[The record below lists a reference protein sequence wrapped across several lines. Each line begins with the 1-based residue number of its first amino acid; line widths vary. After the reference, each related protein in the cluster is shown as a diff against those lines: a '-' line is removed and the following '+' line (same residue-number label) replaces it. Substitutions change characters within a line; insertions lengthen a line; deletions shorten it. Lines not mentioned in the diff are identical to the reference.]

1 MRGAQITGWGIALP
15 DTVVTNAHYEARL
28 DTSDE
33 WIVERTGIK
42 VRHQGGTTSGLAVE
56 SAERALERSGR
67 RGEEID
73 LLVLATTTPDQLV
86 PATSSWV
93 HNELGCRGAAFDLN
107 AACSGFVYGLVTAVA
122 LLDSGHNRALV
133 VGSDTLSQITDQ
145 NDRSTAILFADGA
158 GAVVIEATE
167 GEPLILAHD
176 LGLDGSLTSI
186 LYCDRGGSI
195 VMEGRELFRRAVRAT
210 VESAQRVLK
219 QADITIDEIALF
231 VPHQANI
238 RIIDAVGQRLG
249 IDPDRYAICLD
260 HTGNTSAASCAIALA
275 EAADAGRIADGDLIL
290 FSGFGAGMTWASAVV
305 RWGGAPPALPRPTR
319 SSAAGAGAPG

>member
-1 MRGAQITGWGIALP
+1 MRGARITGWGIALP
-15 DTVVTNAHYEARL
+15 ETVVTNADYEARL
-28 DTSDE
+28 ETTDT

-42 VRHQGGTTSGLAVE
+42 ERRHGGTTSGLAVE
-56 SAERALERSGR
+56 SGQRALERAGR

-73 LLVLATTTPDQLV
+73 LLVLATTTPDQAV
-86 PATSSWV
+86 PATSSFV

-122 LLDSGHNRALV
+122 LLNAGHDRALV

-145 NDRSTAILFADGA
+145 NDRSTAVLFADGA
-158 GAVVIEATE
+158 GALVVESIE

-176 LGLDGSLTSI
+176 LGLDGSLNRI
-186 LYCDRGGSI
+186 LYCDRGGFI

-210 VESAQRVLK
+210 VESAERVLK
-219 QADITIDEIALF
+219 QADLRIDDIALF
-231 VPHQANI
+231 VPHQANL

-249 IDPDRYAICLD
+249 IDPARYAISLD

-275 EAADAGRIADGDLIL
+275 EAADAGRLADGDLIL
-290 FSGFGAGMTWASAVV
+290 FSGFGAGMTWASAIV
-305 RWGGAPPALPRPTR
+305 RWGGAPMPPAL
-319 SSAAGAGAPG
+319 AAGEGAPG

>member
-15 DTVVTNAHYEARL
+15 DTVVTNADYEARL
-28 DTSDE
+28 DTTNE

-122 LLDSGHNRALV
+122 LLDAGHDRALV

-145 NDRSTAILFADGA
+145 DDRSTAILFADGA
-158 GAVVIEATE
+158 GAVVVEATE

-186 LYCDRGGSI
+186 LYCDRGGFI
-195 VMEGRELFRRAVRAT
+195 QMEGREVFRRAVRAT
-210 VESAQRVLK
+210 VESAQKVLK
-219 QADITIDEIALF
+219 QADVTADDIALV
-231 VPHQANI
+231 VPHQANL
-238 RIIDAVGQRLG
+238 RIIEAVGQRLG
-249 IDPDRYAICLD
+249 IEADRYAICLD

-275 EAADAGRIADGDLIL
+275 ESADAGRIAEGDLIL
-290 FSGFGAGMTWASAVV
+290 FSGFGAGMTWASAIV
-305 RWGGAPPALPRPTR
+305 RWGGAPAAPPRPAQPT
-319 SSAAGAGAPG
+319 AGGAGATG